1 MALNKLLAAAAT
13 LEAATGLVLI
23 VHPSLVSW
31 LLLGEVGS
39 GAGIVVGR
47 VAGFALL
54 SLGLACWPGMDSAGV
69 RTSALCAL
77 LAYNLLTTL
86 YLAFLGLA
94 GQTVG
99 RLLWPAVA
107 LHAGLAILIARAWF
121 GAVGV
126 ERVKG

>member
-1 MALNKLLAAAAT
+1 MALNKLLAVAAV

-31 LLLGEVGS
+31 LLLGEVVS

-54 SLGLACWPGMDSAGV
+54 SLGLACWPGIDSAGV
-69 RTSALCAL
+69 RNSALRAL

-94 GQTVG
+94 GQPVG

-107 LHAGLAILIARAWF
+107 LHAGMTFLLARAWF
-121 GAVGV
+121 GVVRSG
-126 ERVKG
+126 

>member
-1 MALNKLLAAAAT
+1 MDKLIDVAAVI
-13 LEAATGLVLI
+13 EAATGVVLI
-23 VHPSLVSW
+23 VHPPLLSW
-31 LLLGEVGS
+31 LLLGEIVS

-54 SLGLACWPGMDSAGV
+54 SLGLACWTGIDSARV
-69 RTSALCAL
+69 RASALRAL

-94 GQTVG
+94 GQSIG
-99 RLLWPAVA
+99 RLLWLAVA
-107 LHAGLAILIARAWF
+107 LHAGMTFLLARAWF
-121 GAVGV
+121 GVVRV